1 MRILKWK
8 YWKNKYVVT
17 ILVFTLYSLFFDDI
31 DIFTIVSQN
40 RKLQNLRTESLETE
54 KNLNQVQSTLKRL
67 KYSSEL
73 ETYARENKL
82 FKKENEDIFVISYE

>member
-1 MRILKWK
+1 MRILNWK

>member
-54 KNLNQVQSTLKRL
+54 KNLTQVQSTLKRL